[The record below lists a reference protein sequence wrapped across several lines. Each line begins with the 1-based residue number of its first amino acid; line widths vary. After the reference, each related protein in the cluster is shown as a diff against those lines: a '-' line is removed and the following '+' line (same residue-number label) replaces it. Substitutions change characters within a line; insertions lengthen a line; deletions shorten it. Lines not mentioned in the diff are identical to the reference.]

1 MESKQIRIK
10 LIKSAFG
17 RVPKHRKTLNALGL
31 RRIDDVVVKND
42 TAAIRGM
49 VNKVYYL
56 VEVGNEVK

>member
-17 RVPKHRKTLNALGL
+17 RVPKHRKTLAALGL

-42 TAAIRGM
+42 TPVIRGM
-49 VNKVYYL
+49 VNSVCYL
-56 VEVGNEVK
+56 VEVKNEVK